1 MLVAEQIG
9 TFDDGVSHRRH
20 GRRRSRRS
28 RFLRK
33 VRRNWRRTRW
43 RNTVVSLILATGA
56 IVAGYW
62 AAMYVTNQDVPS
74 PEELGVEQRG
84 K

>member
-9 TFDDGVSHRRH
+9 TFDDDVSRRH
-20 GRRRSRRS
+20 GRRRSRRG

-43 RNTVVSLILATGA
+43 RNTVISLIFAVGA
-56 IVAGYW
+56 ITAGYW
-62 AAMYVTNQDVPS
+62 ASMYVANQDVPA
-74 PEELGVEQRG
+74 PEELGVQSLR